1 MTNTKRKGD
10 DNIANLTEEEKEQI
24 RKVFE
29 KLIEQDFVDFRFDF
43 DVDEFSERYTT
54 LTIRSKGK

>member
-10 DNIANLTEEEKEQI
+10 DNMANLTEEEKTHL

-29 KLIEQDFVDFRFDF
+29 KLLEQDCVNFSVDTDI
-43 DVDEFSERYTT
+43 DDEFYDRDTT
-54 LTIRSKGK
+54 LTIRAKG